1 MCYALALQKQLR
13 SSSYGWSRHGGHGG
27 THTVPQVRE
36 KGTVVNPLENL
47 HAEIDELVEGFSS
60 TPMFGDLNVGLT
72 QYTFWMAVAIVIML
86 AVVFIFKKKQAASG
100 LVPKGRFINGM
111 EWLVEYTRDDLCK
124 GLLGDTWRKH
134 FPFIAS
140 VFFFILFNNLVG
152 LIPGCKPGTG
162 CIGTAAAL
170 ALVSF
175 VYFIVVG
182 VRAQG
187 PIGYL
192 KSLAPEGIAFPASV
206 PLWLI
211 ELFSTFLRLITLAV
225 RLFCNMFAGHVV
237 MGAFAILASLFVEPL
252 LQSFTV
258 AALPGAATSIFW
270 MLILIV
276 IYAVELMVAAI
287 QAYVFTLLSAVY
299 IQLVENE

>member
-1 MCYALALQKQLR
+1 MDALSKLPEEMDHLVNSFLSQAIV
-13 SSSYGWSRHGGHGG
+13 GD
-27 THTVPQVRE
+27 TTV
-36 KGTVVNPLENL
+36 
-47 HAEIDELVEGFSS
+47 GF
-60 TPMFGDLNVGLT
+60 T
-72 QYTFWMAVAIVIML
+72 QYIFWMFVAIALLCVVIF
-86 AVVFIFKKKQAASG
+86 VFKKKQAAS
-100 LVPKGRFINGM
+100 LAPKGLFVNG
-111 EWLVEYTRDDLCK
+111 VEYVIEFARDDMCK
-124 GLLGDTWRKH
+124 SILGDTWKKH

-140 VFFFILFNNLVG
+140 LFFFILFNNIVG
-152 LIPGCKPGTG
+152 VIPGCHPGTG
-162 CIGTAAAL
+162 TMGVTTAL

-182 VRAQG
+182 VKRMG

-276 IYAVELMVAAI
+276 IYA
-287 QAYVFTLLSAVY
+287 FTLLSAVY

>member
-1 MCYALALQKQLR
+1 MDALSKLPEEMDHLVNSFLSQAIV
-13 SSSYGWSRHGGHGG
+13 GD
-27 THTVPQVRE
+27 TTV
-36 KGTVVNPLENL
+36 
-47 HAEIDELVEGFSS
+47 GF
-60 TPMFGDLNVGLT
+60 T
-72 QYTFWMAVAIVIML
+72 QYIFWMFVAIALLCVVIF
-86 AVVFIFKKKQAASG
+86 VFKKKQAAS
-100 LVPKGRFINGM
+100 LAPKGLFVNG
-111 EWLVEYTRDDLCK
+111 VEYVIEFARDDMCK
-124 GLLGDTWRKH
+124 SILGDTWKKH

-140 VFFFILFNNLVG
+140 LFFFILFNNIVG
-152 LIPGCKPGTG
+152 VIPGCHPGTG
-162 CIGTAAAL
+162 TMCVTTAL

-182 VRAQG
+182 VKRMG